1 MGGVMAYQAILNGTQ
16 QLTIS
21 NQGMQTQITLTSSSR
36 GQQQSQSSSFTT
48 GNWVRTPQLF
58 QTGQGFILQIEGSNG
73 QYFIQIQSN
82 GISTI
87 NGIPPLSNST
97 PVDLET
103 VTDPPEQKVNFEPM
117 QPLRM
122 GNMSMDL
129 NSMSM
134 QMGNMSMNFGKKS
147 RTTDTKRFCSQCGVQ
162 AKPSDRFCSSCGH
175 QLNN

>member
-1 MGGVMAYQAILNGTQ
+1 MAYQAILNGTQ
-16 QLTIS
+16 KLTIS
-21 NQGMQTQITLTSSSR
+21 NQGVQTQITLTSSSP

-48 GNWVRTPQLF
+48 GNWVRSPQLF
-58 QTGQGFILQIEGSNG
+58 QTGQGFILQIEGSNS

-87 NGIPPLSNST
+87 NGIPPLSHST
-97 PVDLET
+97 PVDLEQ
-103 VTDPPEQKVNFEPM
+103 VADPPEQNVNFEAM

-122 GNMSMDL
+122 GNMSMGI

-134 QMGNMSMNFGKKS
+134 QMSNISMNMSNKF
-147 RTTDTKRFCSQCGVQ
+147 RQTATKRFCSQCGVK
-162 AKPSDRFCSSCGH
+162 AKLSDRFCSSCGH

>member
-1 MGGVMAYQAILNGTQ
+1 MMAYQAILNGTQ

-21 NQGMQTQITLTSSSR
+21 NQGVQTLITLISSSP

-48 GNWVRTPQLF
+48 GNWVRSPQLF

-87 NGIPPLSNST
+87 NGIPTLSHST
-97 PVDLET
+97 PVDLEQ
-103 VTDPPEQKVNFEPM
+103 VADPPEQNVNFEPM
-117 QPLRM
+117 QSLRM
-122 GNMSMDL
+122 GNISMGI
-129 NSMSM
+129 NSMSI
-134 QMGNMSMNFGKKS
+134 NMNNKFRQTG
-147 RTTDTKRFCSQCGVQ
+147 TKRFCSQCGVK
-162 AKPSDRFCSSCGH
+162 AKLSDRFCSSCGH